1 MNNTLK
7 LIIAIVVSELA
18 GIIGSVFTTPSI
30 AGWYAGI
37 VKPALNPPAWV
48 FGPVWTILFALM
60 GIAAFLV
67 WKKGLDRRDVKI
79 ALGTFL
85 GQLVLNTLWSIIFF
99 GLHSPGGALV
109 EIVFLWFAILATIVA
124 FYKISRPAAWLL
136 VPYILWV
143 SFAGYLNF
151 SIWQLNPAG
160 SGQVACTQE
169 AKLCPD
175 GSYVGRT
182 GPKCEF
188 AACPQ
193 PSPEA
198 TAGTAGGNNDL
209 WKTATSNGIT
219 FQYPET
225 LLTTYINT
233 QDWPPQVQVLNEP
246 FTCTDLSAE
255 ASAQAGAG
263 SETARAGQTIK
274 RMVDDRTYCVTKE
287 SEGAAGS
294 VYTNYA
300 YAFPSTDKTIIFTFS
315 LRAVHCANYDD
326 PQKTACEN
334 ERSAFDLDSTVDRMA
349 RSIKFR

>member
-48 FGPVWTILFALM
+48 FGPVWTTLFALM

-67 WKKGLDRRDVKI
+67 WKKGLDRKDVRI
-79 ALGTFL
+79 ALGIFL

-99 GLHSPGGALV
+99 GLHSPGSALV
-109 EIVFLWFAILATIVA
+109 EIVFLWLAILATIIVFA
-124 FYKISRPAAWLL
+124 KISKPAAWLL
-136 VPYILWV
+136 LPYILWV
-143 SFAGYLNF
+143 SFAGYLNY
-151 SIWQLNPAG
+151 SIWQLNSVG
-160 SGQVACTQE
+160 YKQIACTQE

-188 AACPQ
+188 SACPV
-193 PSPEA
+193 
-198 TAGTAGGNNDL
+198 GNNDL

-233 QDWPPQVQVLNEP
+233 QDWPPQIQVLNEP
-246 FTCTDLSAE
+246 FNCTE
-255 ASAQAGAG
+255 VG
-263 SETARAGQTIK
+263 SETARAGKTEK
-274 RMVDDRTYCVTKE
+274 RLVDDREYCRTSIV
-287 SEGAAGS
+287 EGAAGS
-294 VYTNYA
+294 IYTQYA
-300 YAFPSTDKTIIFTFS
+300 YAFPLYSTGSTQADRKTAIFTFTT
-315 LRAVHCANYDD
+315 RATQCGNYDEVER
-326 PQKTACEN
+326 KACEG
-334 ERSAFDLDSTVDRMA
+334 ERETFDLDSVVDRMA